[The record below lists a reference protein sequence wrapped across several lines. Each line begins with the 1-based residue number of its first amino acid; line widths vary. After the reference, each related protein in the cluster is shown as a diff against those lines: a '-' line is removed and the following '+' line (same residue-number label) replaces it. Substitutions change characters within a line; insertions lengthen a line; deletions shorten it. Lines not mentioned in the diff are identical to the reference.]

1 VSENGD
7 PVERAGF
14 YFAEGLCR
22 RVAVGELDVLKNFD
36 QTSEEFTLSYKA
48 LNDACPYSKFA
59 HLTANQ
65 AILEATEKASK
76 IHIVDFG
83 IVHGVQWAALLQALA
98 TRSAGKPVRIRI
110 SGIPA
115 PVLGKNPAASLL
127 ATGNRLLDY
136 AKLLGLN
143 FEFEPILTPI
153 QELNESCFRA
163 EPDEV
168 LAVNFMLQLYNLLD
182 ESPVAVETALKM
194 AKSLN
199 PIIVTLGEYEA
210 SLNRVGYLTRFKNA
224 LRYYTA
230 VFESLEP
237 NLSRDSPERLQVERL
252 LLGQRISSVVGPEE
266 PGMRRERME
275 DKDQWGVLME
285 SSGFESVSLSH
296 YAMSQAK
303 ILLWYCNYSD
313 LYSLDD
319 SQPGFLT
326 LAWNEVP
333 LLTVSSWR

>member
-1 VSENGD
+1 
-7 PVERAGF
+7 
-14 YFAEGLCR
+14 
-22 RVAVGELDVLKNFD
+22 
-36 QTSEEFTLSYKA
+36 
-48 LNDACPYSKFA
+48 
-59 HLTANQ
+59 
-65 AILEATEKASK
+65 
-76 IHIVDFG
+76 
-83 IVHGVQWAALLQALA
+83 
-98 TRSAGKPVRIRI
+98 
-110 SGIPA
+110 
-115 PVLGKNPAASLL
+115 
-127 ATGNRLLDY
+127 
-136 AKLLGLN
+136 
-143 FEFEPILTPI
+143 
-153 QELNESCFRA
+153 
-163 EPDEV
+163 
-168 LAVNFMLQLYNLLD
+168 
-182 ESPVAVETALKM
+182 M

-224 LRYYTA
+224 LRYYAA
-230 VFESLEP
+230 VFESLEA